1 MILESLSFR
10 IEYSQLKFECL
21 VNIGAFHFMLIV
33 INRSDAHLSEF
44 WRCVQE
50 WYLDLFGCSKP
61 VVAAING
68 HAPAGG
74 CAMALMCDYR

>member
-1 MILESLSFR
+1 MSDF
-10 IEYSQLKFECL
+10 F
-21 VNIGAFHFMLIV
+21 
-33 INRSDAHLSEF
+33 RSDEHLGEF

-50 WYLDLFGCSKP
+50 WYLSTYNCSKP

-74 CAMALMCDYR
+74 CAFALMCDYR